1 MTLCFISVSEETINA
16 AFGGILS
23 KAELAPPNY
32 KTPPYLTATPDVTS
46 HKLTPRDK
54 FLGKGSINSRDL
66 KSRRDQIL
74 NSQKEVGL
82 QMVLIWNG
90 I

>member
-1 MTLCFISVSEETINA
+1 MFTVFQTNRVSFSEETINA

-54 FLGKGSINSRDL
+54 FLGKNNYYFEYG
-66 KSRRDQIL
+66 
-74 NSQKEVGL
+74 
-82 QMVLIWNG
+82 
-90 I
+90 